1 MFDPLVYENLK
12 PVLTRMGN
20 GLLSEVEKLK
30 NTVRNLN
37 IVGGGG
43 GTLDFSYETLPMS
56 DRYLIFHDIPGIE
69 TQYVNVSIYK
79 TIYLKIT
86 YERQPK
92 YKIGSQYIYIEPG
105 HDFYSTSIRY
115 GKGETLI
122 KLPIDADTD
131 KMTHNMNRGVLEI
144 DIPKKQYI

>member
-1 MFDPLVYENLK
+1 MFDPLIYENLK

-37 IVGGGG
+37 VVGGGG
-43 GTLDFSYETLPMS
+43 GTLDFSYDTLPLP
-56 DRYLIFHDIPGIE
+56 DKYVILHDVPGINIE
-69 TQYVNVSIYK
+69 NVQVSIFK
-79 TIYLKIT
+79 TNYLKIT
-86 YERQPK
+86 YERKPK
-92 YKIGSQYIYIEPG
+92 YKVDGQ
-105 HDFYSTSIRY
+105 DFATTSIHY

-131 KMTHNMNRGVLEI
+131 KMGADVNNGVLEVV
-144 DIPKKQYI
+144 IPKKQYI